1 MEAASVSSVT
11 HIIYTLL
18 YMKSLCLPTNAGHTG
33 LFSPYTTPVSA
44 EADEPLIGMVYLE
57 RGGCTLRG
65 DWKRVL
71 PLGGLGFV

>member
-1 MEAASVSSVT
+1 LVSLVT

-18 YMKSLCLPTNAGHTG
+18 HMRSLCLRTNAGHTG
-33 LFSPYTTPVSA
+33 LFSPYPVSA